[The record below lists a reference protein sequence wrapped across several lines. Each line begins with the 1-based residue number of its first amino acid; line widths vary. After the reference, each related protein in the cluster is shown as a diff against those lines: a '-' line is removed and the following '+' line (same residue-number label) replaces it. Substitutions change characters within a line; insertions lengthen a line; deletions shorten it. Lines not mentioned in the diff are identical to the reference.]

1 MRSPKTRKKTAF
13 VPRIIFR
20 AATVAGVIP
29 LCAVACG
36 GSLASGVACVGFDG
50 GPCGPGDSAL
60 LPGVAADAFYGV
72 GVAAFDSGDAHMTFG
87 NVAEMA
93 FEGGGVAYMS
103 FDSGDARGVAD
114 AGPGDATFGVAAD
127 AFAKDTGNSG

>member
-1 MRSPKTRKKTAF
+1 
-13 VPRIIFR
+13 
-20 AATVAGVIP
+20 
-29 LCAVACG
+29 
-36 GSLASGVACVGFDG
+36 
-50 GPCGPGDSAL
+50 
-60 LPGVAADAFYGV
+60 
-72 GVAAFDSGDAHMTFG
+72 MTFG
-87 NVAEMA
+87 NVAEMAFEGGNVGVMA